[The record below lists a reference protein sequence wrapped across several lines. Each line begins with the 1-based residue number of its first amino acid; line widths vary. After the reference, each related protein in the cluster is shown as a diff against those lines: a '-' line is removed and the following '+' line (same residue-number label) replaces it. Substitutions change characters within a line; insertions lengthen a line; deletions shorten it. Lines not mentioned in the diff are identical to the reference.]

1 MNPEI
6 EQLFS
11 NKGISSGYA
20 LLDKEIGG
28 WQNGDLIIIG
38 SRPAVG
44 KTAFA
49 INIAL
54 NAAAGMN
61 IPVLFFTLEM
71 SSKSLIKR
79 MIIREAEIN
88 IKDIDGKHIIEKEDW
103 PKVEKRLLEIHKC
116 PLYIDDTPGLL
127 ADDFA
132 EKVGKAVKDKGVKMV
147 IVDYLQLMRSHEK
160 DLGMRED
167 EVSYIVR
174 SLKMVALAYNIP
186 IIALSQLSRLSLSSG
201 SVHKPLQLRDL
212 RESRSIEETADLIL
226 LLDRPTDYEV
236 EECPAKKNNAEIII
250 AKSRDGFK
258 GSILMQF
265 KRETLRFEDA
275 YKLSD
280 ITKQRSA
287 HIRKNNCPSQL
298 NMSLTFDSFRVT
310 DNNSVAVQMA
320 KEVVKT
326 PGKRSSNPIVLMG
339 DFGSGKTHLVNA
351 IGNAIYKE
359 HPEMTVFYVTGD
371 EFKHQYMDAVKSNR
385 LTEFK
390 DWYDMVDV
398 LILDN
403 LQDLVGPGTQNC
415 FFHVMDQMYQ
425 KDKQIVLTCS
435 QGLDDMKGLL
445 EERLIEHC
453 RWGTT
458 IEISK
463 TED

>member
-1 MNPEI
+1 
-6 EQLFS
+6 
-11 NKGISSGYA
+11 
-20 LLDKEIGG
+20 
-28 WQNGDLIIIG
+28 
-38 SRPAVG
+38 
-44 KTAFA
+44 
-49 INIAL
+49 
-54 NAAAGMN
+54 
-61 IPVLFFTLEM
+61 
-71 SSKSLIKR
+71 
-79 MIIREAEIN
+79 
-88 IKDIDGKHIIEKEDW
+88 
-103 PKVEKRLLEIHKC
+103 
-116 PLYIDDTPGLL
+116 
-127 ADDFA
+127 
-132 EKVGKAVKDKGVKMV
+132 
-147 IVDYLQLMRSHEK
+147 
-160 DLGMRED
+160 
-167 EVSYIVR
+167 
-174 SLKMVALAYNIP
+174 
-186 IIALSQLSRLSLSSG
+186 
-201 SVHKPLQLRDL
+201 
-212 RESRSIEETADLIL
+212 
-226 LLDRPTDYEV
+226 
-236 EECPAKKNNAEIII
+236 
-250 AKSRDGFK
+250 
-258 GSILMQF
+258 MQF

-298 NMSLTFDSFRVT
+298 NMSLTFDSIRVT

-339 DFGSGKTHLVNA
+339 DFGSGKTHLANA

-359 HPEMTVFYVTGD
+359 HPEMTVFYVTRD

-390 DWYDMVDV
+390 DWYDKVDV

-453 RWGTT
+453 RRGTT
-458 IEISK
+458 IEIGK
-463 TED
+463 AE

>member
-1 MNPEI
+1 MNQEI

-11 NKGISSGYA
+11 NKGISSGYD

-71 SSKSLIKR
+71 SSESLVKR

-103 PKVEKRLLEIHKC
+103 PKLEKRLLEIHKC

-127 ADDFA
+127 ADAFA
-132 EKVGKAVKDKGVKMV
+132 EKVGKAVKNKGVKMV
-147 IVDYLQLMRSHEK
+147 IVDYLQLMRGHEK
-160 DLGMRED
+160 YLGMRED

-174 SLKMVALAYNIP
+174 TLKMVAMAYNIP

-201 SVHKPLQLRDL
+201 SVHTPLQLKDL

-226 LLDRPTDYEV
+226 LIDRPTDYEV

-287 HIRKNNCPSQL
+287 HSRKNNSPSQL
-298 NMSLTFDSFRVT
+298 NTSLAFDNLRVT
-310 DNNSVAVQMA
+310 DNNSEAVQMA
-320 KEVVKT
+320 KDVVKS
-326 PGKRSSNPIVLMG
+326 PGKRNSNPFVLLG

-371 EFKHQYMDAVKSNR
+371 EFKRQYMDAVKLNR

-390 DWYDMVDV
+390 DWYDKVDV

-403 LQDLVGPGTQNC
+403 LQDLVGSGTQNC

-435 QGLDDMKGLL
+435 QGLDDMKGKL

-458 IEISK
+458 IEIGK
-463 TED
+463 AE

>member
-71 SSKSLIKR
+71 SSESLVKR
-79 MIIREAEIN
+79 MVIREAEIN

-116 PLYIDDTPGLL
+116 PLYIDDTPGRLV
-127 ADDFA
+127 DDFA
-132 EKVGKAVKDKGVKMV
+132 EKVGKVVKDKGVKMV
-147 IVDYLQLMRSHEK
+147 IVDY
-160 DLGMRED
+160 
-167 EVSYIVR
+167 
-174 SLKMVALAYNIP
+174 
-186 IIALSQLSRLSLSSG
+186 
-201 SVHKPLQLRDL
+201 
-212 RESRSIEETADLIL
+212 
-226 LLDRPTDYEV
+226 
-236 EECPAKKNNAEIII
+236 
-250 AKSRDGFK
+250 
-258 GSILMQF
+258 
-265 KRETLRFEDA
+265 
-275 YKLSD
+275 
-280 ITKQRSA
+280 
-287 HIRKNNCPSQL
+287 
-298 NMSLTFDSFRVT
+298 
-310 DNNSVAVQMA
+310 
-320 KEVVKT
+320 
-326 PGKRSSNPIVLMG
+326 
-339 DFGSGKTHLVNA
+339 
-351 IGNAIYKE
+351 
-359 HPEMTVFYVTGD
+359 
-371 EFKHQYMDAVKSNR
+371 
-385 LTEFK
+385 
-390 DWYDMVDV
+390 
-398 LILDN
+398 

-435 QGLDDMKGLL
+435 QGLDNMKWLL

-458 IEISK
+458 IEIGK
-463 TED
+463 AE

>member
-11 NKGISSGYA
+11 YKGISSGYA

-38 SRPAVG
+38 SRPALG

-71 SSKSLIKR
+71 SSESLVKR

-127 ADDFA
+127 VDDFA

-147 IVDYLQLMRSHEK
+147 IVDYLQLMRGHEK
-160 DLGMRED
+160 YLGMRED
-167 EVSYIVR
+167 EVSFIVR
-174 SLKMVALAYNIP
+174 SLKMVALAYNVP
-186 IIALSQLSRLSLSSG
+186 IIALSQLSRLLHSTG
-201 SVHKPLQLRDL
+201 SEHTPPQLKDIRD
-212 RESRSIEETADLIL
+212 SRSIEEAADLIL
-226 LLDRPTDYEV
+226 LIDRPTDEEI
-236 EECPAKKNNAEIII
+236 EECPAKANNAEIII
-250 AKSRDGFK
+250 AKNHDGYK
-258 GSILMQF
+258 GSVLMRF
-265 KRETLRFEDA
+265 KSETLRFADA
-275 YKLSD
+275 YKLSH
-280 ITKQRSA
+280 ITTRRTAHSKSINRSS
-287 HIRKNNCPSQL
+287 RL
-298 NMSLTFDSFRVT
+298 NTSLTFDSFRVT

-320 KEVVKT
+320 KEVVKS
-326 PGKRSSNPIVLMG
+326 PGKRSSNPFILMG
-339 DFGSGKTHLVNA
+339 NFGSGKTHLVNA
-351 IGNAIYKE
+351 IGNAISKE
-359 HPEMTVFYVTGD
+359 HPRMTVFYVTGD
-371 EFKHQYMDAVKSNR
+371 EFKRQYMDAVKLNR

-390 DWYDMVDV
+390 DRYDKVDV

-403 LQDLVGPGTQNC
+403 LQELVGPGTQNC

-435 QGLDDMKGLL
+435 QGLEEMKGML

-458 IEISK
+458 IETGK
-463 TED
+463 AQ

>member
-160 DLGMRED
+160 YLGMRED

-236 EECPAKKNNAEIII
+236 EECPAKK
-250 AKSRDGFK
+250 
-258 GSILMQF
+258 
-265 KRETLRFEDA
+265 
-275 YKLSD
+275 
-280 ITKQRSA
+280 KQCRN
-287 HIRKNNCPSQL
+287 NNC
-298 NMSLTFDSFRVT
+298 
-310 DNNSVAVQMA
+310 
-320 KEVVKT
+320 KE
-326 PGKRSSNPIVLMG
+326 P
-339 DFGSGKTHLVNA
+339 
-351 IGNAIYKE
+351 
-359 HPEMTVFYVTGD
+359 
-371 EFKHQYMDAVKSNR
+371 
-385 LTEFK
+385 
-390 DWYDMVDV
+390 
-398 LILDN
+398 
-403 LQDLVGPGTQNC
+403 
-415 FFHVMDQMYQ
+415 
-425 KDKQIVLTCS
+425 
-435 QGLDDMKGLL
+435 
-445 EERLIEHC
+445 
-453 RWGTT
+453 
-458 IEISK
+458 
-463 TED
+463 

>member
-11 NKGISSGYA
+11 NKGISSGYD

-71 SSKSLIKR
+71 SSESLVKR

-103 PKVEKRLLEIHKC
+103 PKLEKRLLEIHKC

-147 IVDYLQLMRSHEK
+147 IVDYLQLMRGHEK
-160 DLGMRED
+160 YLGMREE
-167 EVSYIVR
+167 EVSYVVR
-174 SLKMVALAYNIP
+174 SLKTVARANNIP
-186 IIALSQLSRLSLSSG
+186 VIALSQLSRLSLSSG
-201 SVHKPLQLRDL
+201 SAHTPLQLKDL

-287 HIRKNNCPSQL
+287 HSRKNNSPSQL
-298 NMSLTFDSFRVT
+298 NTSLAFDNLRVT
-310 DNNSVAVQMA
+310 DNNSEAVQMA
-320 KEVVKT
+320 KDVVKS
-326 PGKRSSNPIVLMG
+326 PGKRNSNPFVLLG

-371 EFKHQYMDAVKSNR
+371 EFKRQYMDAVKLNR

-390 DWYDMVDV
+390 DWYDKVDV

-403 LQDLVGPGTQNC
+403 LQDLVGSGTQNC

-435 QGLDDMKGLL
+435 QGLDDMKGKL

-458 IEISK
+458 IEIGK
-463 TED
+463 AE